1 MNLGRLSK
9 GQGIAGISA
18 VLLFV
23 SMFLDWYRFE
33 QGGNLLVL
41 VELFVMSGS
50 AWETLGAIPFVLA
63 LTIAITVGACLL
75 ALGSSRWDPV
85 VPPSAWVAVLGA
97 ISFVLILYRIVFP
110 PGLEEVSPGIPF
122 YARPELGI
130 YLALLAAMGI
140 ALGGCLAMWEE
151 GGLRLDVRRLRPNE
165 IVK

>member
-9 GQGIAGISA
+9 GEGIAGLSA
-18 VLLFV
+18 ILLFV
-23 SMFLDWYRFE
+23 SLFLDWYRFE

-63 LTIAITVGACLL
+63 LTIAATVGVCLL
-75 ALGSSRWDPV
+75 AVGGSRWDPA

-97 ISFVLILYRIVFP
+97 ISFVLILYRIVIP
-110 PGLEEVSPGIPF
+110 PGLEEISPGIPF

-130 YLALLAAMGI
+130 YLALLAALGI
-140 ALGGCLAMWEE
+140 AFGGCLAMWEE
-151 GGLRLDVRRLRPNE
+151 GGLRLDLRRLRPNE

>member
-9 GQGIAGISA
+9 GQGIAGLSA
-18 VLLFV
+18 ILLFV
-23 SMFLDWYRFE
+23 AMFLDWYRFE

-75 ALGSSRWDPV
+75 AAGSSRWNPAL
-85 VPPSAWVAVLGA
+85 PPSAWVAVLGA

-110 PGLEEVSPGIPF
+110 PGLEEFSPGIPF

-130 YLALLAAMGI
+130 YLALLAAVGI
-140 ALGGCLAMWEE
+140 AFGGCLAMYED
-151 GGLRLDVRRLRPNE
+151 GRLRFDVRRLRPDE